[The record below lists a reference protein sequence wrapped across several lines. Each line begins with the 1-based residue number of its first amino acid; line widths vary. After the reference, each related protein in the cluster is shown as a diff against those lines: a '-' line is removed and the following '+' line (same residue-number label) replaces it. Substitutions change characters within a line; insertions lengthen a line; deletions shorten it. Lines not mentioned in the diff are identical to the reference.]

1 MNRLSRSSRAFTVIL
16 ALTVTVL
23 TGAIRAEAA
32 PGPLHAGSIDVS
44 TTGIDCHATFPSSR
58 DRSGATLTAGA
69 RTANLSVASMAQHA
83 GDTDGLPITATTAR
97 ANWSTTCAT
106 RGQHPPVTVAA

>member
-1 MNRLSRSSRAFTVIL
+1 MNRLFRSSRAFTTIL

-32 PGPLHAGSIDVS
+32 PGPLQVGSIDVS

-58 DRSGATLTAGA
+58 DEAGSTITASA
-69 RTANLSVASMAQHA
+69 RNANLTVASIANHA
-83 GDTDGLPITATTAR
+83 GDTDGLPTTASTAR
-97 ANWSTTCAT
+97 ASWSTTCAT
-106 RGQHPPVTVAA
+106 RGQHPPVTLAA